1 MNAWSETSVENV
13 DLEALV
19 QVIRDAGRPVHVNV
33 LAQAAVRT
41 WLEAEAGK
49 RHYVPGAKY
58 VQSETIWFNNQP
70 VMVKAVRAGS
80 NPKQGHFTVLTLVLP
95 DGTERYVAGEV
106 VGAPAQDREPVS
118 EERVRAILDGEEG
131 LAIRTVVQEA
141 LDADDQF
148 VWFQD
153 AQGDHWCL
161 AEMLPEVKDE
171 DLTQVW
177 SLLHGLLKEGILS
190 LRPTEGLVKAIW
202 EQENDGSDTYLL
214 KAFALN
220 TALQRCQEA
229 RWLGD
234 GWALEAEWQQLQE
247 RTVLVGPREENVVA
261 PPAGIKLDA
270 KDEEQDLG
278 EGSGEGADSEGVTAV
293 VEEDLEAWRRK
304 RRLNVTVT
312 LRASHY
318 YGNWLPLTQ
327 DMRQVFPPLASES
340 YGITFYHR
348 LGGEEVWF
356 PAWVDWD
363 QGRILGSPQ
372 MYQAFY
378 EHGIY
383 PGARLV
389 ISHRGTLW
397 EYDVR
402 TKPLEGEQRVRVR
415 RVFLS
420 EDGELEYEE
429 VEEPLRYQVD
439 GDVFVADARW
449 EELPALFQQAEEASA
464 GIFQLMYEKCCKW
477 WEAGGRRP
485 LYVTAQELFEAI
497 HYCDEGRLTSKATI
511 AWELWR
517 RLAFRL
523 VGSGKYLFRPEKGD
537 RTRSVGL
544 RRHSGKAIVAARPGP
559 KVKKDR
565 FLKQIVGKV
574 GKAPPSAQPVPKARE
589 EQEDVGEFLWKELM
603 KLVGQEL
610 RTLHE
615 KNPFT
620 VNEVQERQVRI
631 AVGATGS
638 PRTIRR
644 EEIEL
649 AWERLVEEGSV
660 SLVEIKRRFSDFN
673 PAYVTAI
680 LAALHG
686 VTHRTEPIRL
696 FYSQEAE
703 PEVVPEIPSVE
714 EIPEAPALERR
725 RDGQLVAP
733 ELVPLGPLFAEAPEE
748 PEAASE
754 DRPPATP
761 TEPAEL
767 PSAEEVHTLA
777 ATGARL
783 ESTRTSRLVAP
794 ESDTL
799 SDQQV
804 PSDETQVF
812 VMVMGNRDTRQKIG
826 YSRDIYIPLAA
837 RSFNPS
843 FWRWPDGFSIASEG
857 TIGRYRERR
866 IDILVRPIAV
876 QPQVVQGVRI
886 YYYDK
891 KHEFRLNCGRLVEGA
906 VSGDILV
913 IQGSREGATFEG
925 QAYEYEATV
934 ISSTHPSYSTFFHLC
949 THKVKGSPK
958 RWGYPGSE
966 AARG

>member
-13 DLEALV
+13 ALETLALV
-19 QVIRDAGRPVHVNV
+19 IRETGRPVHVNV
-33 LAQAAVRT
+33 LAQAAVRA
-41 WLEAEAGK
+41 WLEAEAVE
-49 RHYVPGAKY
+49 RHYAPGAKY

-80 NPKQGHFTVLTLVLP
+80 NPKQGHFKVLTLVLP
-95 DGTERYVAGEV
+95 DGTEQYMAGEV
-106 VGAPAQDREPVS
+106 AGASAQDREPMS
-118 EERVRAILDGEEG
+118 EERVQAILDGEDG
-131 LAIRTVVQEA
+131 PAIRTVVQEA
-141 LDADDQF
+141 LDADDRL

-161 AEMLPEVKDE
+161 AEMMPEVRDE
-171 DLTQVW
+171 ELARVW
-177 SLLHGLLKEGILS
+177 PLLQGMLKEGTIHPRS
-190 LRPTEGLVKAIW
+190 TEELVKVIW
-202 EQENDGSDTYLL
+202 GQDNDGSDAYVL

-220 TALQRCQEA
+220 TALQRCREA
-229 RWLGD
+229 RWMGT
-234 GWALEAEWQQLQE
+234 GWVSDAEWQQLQE
-247 RTVLVGPREENVVA
+247 RPVLVGPRQENVVV
-261 PPAGIKLDA
+261 PPADIELDTE
-270 KDEEQDLG
+270 DEEEDLG
-278 EGSGEGADSEGVTAV
+278 EGSGKGAEPEGLTAV
-293 VEEDLEAWRRK
+293 VKEDLEAWRRN
-304 RRLNVTVT
+304 RRLNVTMT

-327 DMRQVFPPLASES
+327 DMQRVFPTLASES
-340 YGITFYHR
+340 YGVTFYHR
-348 LGGEEVWF
+348 LGGEESSF
-356 PAWVDWD
+356 QAWVDWD

-389 ISHRGTLW
+389 ISHRGNLW
-397 EYDVR
+397 DYDIR

-429 VEEPLRYQVD
+429 AQEPLRYQVD

-449 EELPALFQQAEEASA
+449 EDLPALFRQAEEVGA
-464 GIFQLMYEKCCKW
+464 GIFQLMYEKCCEW

-485 LYVTAQELFEAI
+485 LYVTVQELFEAI
-497 HYCDEGRLTSKATI
+497 HYDDEGRLTSKATI

-610 RTLHE
+610 HTLHE
-615 KNPFT
+615 NNPFT
-620 VNEVQERQVRI
+620 MDEVRERQVKI
-631 AVGATGS
+631 TVGTTGNR
-638 PRTIRR
+638 RTIQRK
-644 EEIEL
+644 EL
-649 AWERLVEEGSV
+649 EPAWEHLVEEGSI
-660 SLVEIKRRFSDFN
+660 SRTEIHAQFSDFN

-680 LAALHG
+680 FAVLPG
-686 VTHRTEPIRL
+686 VTHRTKPLRL
-696 FYSQEAE
+696 FYGQEAE
-703 PEVVPEIPSVE
+703 PEAAPETPLAE
-714 EIPEAPALERR
+714 EAPEVSTLERR

-733 ELVPLGPLFAEAPEE
+733 ELVPPGPLFERSPEG
-748 PEAASE
+748 PEAARE
-754 DRPPATP
+754 DRPPTPP

-767 PSAEEVHTLA
+767 STAEEVHTLA
-777 ATGARL
+777 TTGARL
-783 ESTRTSRLVAP
+783 ESTRTSRMVAP

-799 SDQQV
+799 PDQQV
-804 PSDETQVF
+804 LSDGTQVF
-812 VMVMGNRDTRQKIG
+812 VMVMGNRDTRQKTG
-826 YSRDIYIPLAA
+826 YSRDIYIPLTA
-837 RSFNPS
+837 RNFNPS
-843 FWRWPDGFSIASEG
+843 FWRWPDGFSEAGEG
-857 TIGRYRERR
+857 TVGRYPERR
-866 IDILVRPIAV
+866 IDILVRPIAL
-876 QPQVVQGVRI
+876 QPQVVEGARI

-891 KHEFRLNCGRLVEGA
+891 KHEFRLNCGRLIEGA
-906 VSGDILV
+906 ASGDILV
-913 IQGSREGATFEG
+913 IQISREGATFEG

-934 ISSTHPSYSTFFHLC
+934 ISPTHLSYSTFFHLC

-958 RWGYPGSE
+958 RWGYPDSE